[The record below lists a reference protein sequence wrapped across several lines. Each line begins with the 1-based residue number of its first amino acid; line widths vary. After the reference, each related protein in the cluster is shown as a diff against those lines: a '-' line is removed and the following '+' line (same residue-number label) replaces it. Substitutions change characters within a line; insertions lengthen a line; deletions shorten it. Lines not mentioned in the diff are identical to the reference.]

1 MSIAEQGH
9 VSPLAARRRAACGV
23 RSPRGFTLAEMILL
37 IVVVSV
43 GLAGIALSLQQAAF
57 GSSDPVV
64 EKQVVAIAES
74 LMEEI
79 LLLPYS
85 TPSGE
90 AAQPYSGGGTRATF
104 NSVDDWAGFT
114 TTGIQDIEGTA
125 LPSLSQYGISPV
137 AVTATTLNSQT
148 AKLIT
153 VTVTGPSNHQFK
165 LDGYK
170 LNYVPGTSP

>member
-1 MSIAEQGH
+1 MSIAEQGELP
-9 VSPLAARRRAACGV
+9 SSAACGRVACGV
-23 RSPRGFTLAEMILL
+23 RSCRGFTLAEMVLL
-37 IVVVSV
+37 IVVISV

-79 LLLPYS
+79 LLLPYN

-90 AAQPYSGGGTRATF
+90 SAGVTRATF
-104 NSVDDWAGFT
+104 NSVSDWNGFS

-125 LPSLSQYGISPV
+125 ILSLSQYNIAS
-137 AVTATTLNSQT
+137 VTVSATTLNGQT
-148 AKLIT
+148 AKLVT

-170 LNYVPGTSP
+170 LNYIPLTSP